1 MSDTTFIFNNQKYS
15 YFTKLDIRLK
25 KTERIVELALLE
37 QLLKLYGTNKKIVEI
52 GCVSPYYFETEHP
65 VYDIQDPH
73 PKNIKANAKNIDFN
87 NKYLLS
93 ISTIEHFDING
104 YNIDQNEFLDP
115 IIWLTK
121 AMSHSDGYFIT
132 FPLGFNKRLDSYILL
147 NQIENTTFLSRLNYS
162 NVWIQKNIN
171 ILTDIDKSYD
181 FTFTTCANSI
191 AIIQNLL

>member
-1 MSDTTFIFNNQKYS
+1 MSDTTFIFNNQKYL
-15 YFTKLDIRLK
+15 YFTKLDIRFK

-93 ISTIEHFDING
+93 ISTIEHFDIDG
-104 YNIDQNEFLDP
+104 YNIHKDEFLDP
-115 IIWLTK
+115 TIWLTR
-121 AMSHSDGYFIT
+121 AVSSSDRYFIT
-132 FPLGFNKRLDSYILL
+132 FPLGFNKRLDTYILL
-147 NQIENTTFLSRLNYS
+147 NQIKNTTFLSRLNYL
-162 NVWIQKNIN
+162 NIWIQKDIN
-171 ILTDIDKSYD
+171 TLTDIDKSYD